1 VEVDAVDV
9 VVVVVP
15 LTIVRGPVLLGFQ
28 LWKFSGC

>member
-1 VEVDAVDV
+1 MDVVV